1 MDVMTSAL
9 SRLEW
14 RLRASFCSDPILA
27 KLSDDDYFW
36 SGQNIRGKIC
46 LDLGYAYSIPE
57 DILLDI
63 AASTQL
69 LHDASLIHDD
79 LIDEDSERRG
89 VQTIWKKYGKAKAL
103 LIGDLLI
110 AKAYEIAGISKVDS
124 TLKVSWINEISCAIG
139 SAVSGVSLE
148 LNFNN
153 SDEALILENYYSMA
167 SLKTG
172 ALFALPAR
180 CIALF
185 AQQKIHVN
193 YLHKILLNLSVAY
206 QIKDDQ
212 SDFLCIKAGRQS
224 SSDLKNGRP
233 NLYNLY
239 AESNM
244 SSAEIFTQIQDY
256 HDNLV
261 GQSVKLCESMP
272 EKVRLLLEDLLFPFV
287 RLKPIASN
295 DKEASVVH
303 L

>member
-1 MDVMTSAL
+1 MTSAL

-14 RLRASFCSDPILA
+14 RLRASFCNDPILA

-46 LDLGYAYSIPE
+46 LDLGYAYNIPE

-89 VQTIWKKYGKAKAL
+89 VLTIWKKYGKAKAL
-103 LIGDLLI
+103 LLGDLLI
-110 AKAYEIAGISKVDS
+110 AKAYEIVGISKADP
-124 TLKVSWINEISCAIG
+124 TLKVSWINEISCAIR
-139 SAVSGVSLE
+139 SAVSGASLE
-148 LNFNN
+148 LDFNN
-153 SDEALILENYYSMA
+153 SAEALILKNYYSMA

-185 AQQKIHVN
+185 AQQKIHTA
-193 YLHKILLNLSVAY
+193 YLHKILLNMAVAY

-212 SDFLCIKAGRQS
+212 SDFSCIKTGRKL

-239 AESNM
+239 AEYNM

-261 GQSVKLCESMP
+261 AQS
-272 EKVRLLLEDLLFPFV
+272 
-287 RLKPIASN
+287 
-295 DKEASVVH
+295 
-303 L
+303 